1 MPIPSPKKGLILI
14 VEDEPSQ
21 MELLSFNL
29 NAEGYDVL
37 KAEDGEE
44 GLLLFKENDIDLVL
58 LDWMLP
64 NISGLEVCRQ
74 MKRSRNSKDCHLI
87 MLTAMGEEEDKI
99 RGLDMGAD
107 DYILKPYSIK
117 ELLARVRSGI
127 RIRSKSKTEGTL
139 IYGKIEM
146 DINKRNVLIEKKQ
159 ISIGPIEFKLLQ
171 ILIMS
176 PKQVFSRTQLLERI
190 WVNNLEVE
198 TRTVDVHIGRIR
210 KAIKVVSDV
219 EVIKTVRGFGF
230 AFDEILLTK

>member
-1 MPIPSPKKGLILI
+1 MTNYSSNKGLILI

-37 KAEDGEE
+37 KAEDGEK
-44 GLLLFKENDIDLVL
+44 GLLLFKENNIDLVL

-74 MKRSRNSKDCHLI
+74 MRRSKDSSDCHLI
-87 MLTAMGEEEDKI
+87 MLTARGEEEDKI

-107 DYILKPYSIK
+107 DYIVKPYSIK

-127 RIRSKSKTEGTL
+127 RIRTKTKSHGLLT
-139 IYGKIEM
+139 YGKIEM
-146 DINKRNVLIEKKQ
+146 DINNRSVLIDKKS

-171 ILIMS
+171 ILIQS
-176 PKQVFSRTQLLERI
+176 PKQVFSRMQLLEKI
-190 WVNNLEVE
+190 WQNNLEIE
-198 TRTVDVHIGRIR
+198 TRTVDVHIGRLR
-210 KAIKVVSDV
+210 KAIKHTSNA
-219 EVIKTVRGFGF
+219 EIIKTVRGFGYSLN
-230 AFDEILLTK
+230 EKT

>member
-1 MPIPSPKKGLILI
+1 MTNYSSNKGLILI

-37 KAEDGEE
+37 KAEDGEK
-44 GLLLFKENDIDLVL
+44 GLLLFKENNIDLVL

-74 MKRSRNSKDCHLI
+74 MRRSKDSSDCHLI
-87 MLTAMGEEEDKI
+87 MLTARGEEEDKV

-107 DYILKPYSIK
+107 DYIVKPYSIK

-127 RIRSKSKTEGTL
+127 RIRTKTKSHGLLT
-139 IYGKIEM
+139 YGKIEM
-146 DINKRNVLIEKKQ
+146 DINNRSVLIDKKS

-171 ILIMS
+171 ILIQS
-176 PKQVFSRTQLLERI
+176 PKQVFSRMQLLEKI
-190 WVNNLEVE
+190 WQNNLEIE
-198 TRTVDVHIGRIR
+198 TRTVDVHIGRLR
-210 KAIKVVSDV
+210 KAIKYVSNA
-219 EVIKTVRGFGF
+219 EIIKTVRGFGYSLN
-230 AFDEILLTK
+230 EKT

>member
-1 MPIPSPKKGLILI
+1 MTTYSENKGLILI

-37 KAEDGEE
+37 KAEDGEK
-44 GLLLFKENDIDLVL
+44 GLLLFKENNIDLVL

-74 MKRSRNSKDCHLI
+74 MRRSKDSSDCHLI
-87 MLTAMGEEEDKI
+87 MLTARGEEEDKI

-107 DYILKPYSIK
+107 DYIVKPYSIK

-127 RIRSKSKTEGTL
+127 RIRTKTKSHGLLT
-139 IYGKIEM
+139 YGKIVM
-146 DINKRNVLIEKKQ
+146 DINNRSVLIDKKS

-171 ILIMS
+171 ILIQS
-176 PKQVFSRTQLLERI
+176 PKQVFSRMQLLEKI
-190 WVNNLEVE
+190 WQNNLEVE
-198 TRTVDVHIGRIR
+198 TRTVDVHICRLR
-210 KAIKVVSDV
+210 KAIKYVSNA
-219 EVIKTVRGFGF
+219 EIIKTVRGFGYSLN
-230 AFDEILLTK
+230 EKT

>member
-1 MPIPSPKKGLILI
+1 MQRTSSNKSLILI

-44 GLLLFKENDIDLVL
+44 GLLLFKEHDIDLVL

-74 MKRSRNSKDCHLI
+74 MKRSKNSKDCHLI
-87 MLTAMGEEEDKI
+87 MLTARGEEEDKV

-107 DYILKPYSIK
+107 DYIVKPYSVK

-127 RIRSKSKTEGTL
+127 RIRSATKGADTL
-139 IYGKIEM
+139 NYGKIKME
-146 DINKRNVLIEKKQ
+146 INRRSVKVDNKV
-159 ISIGPIEFKLLQ
+159 ISIGPLEFKLLQ
-171 ILIMS
+171 VLLES
-176 PKQVFSRTQLLERI
+176 PKRVFSRSQLLEKI
-190 WVNNLEVE
+190 WTENLEVE
-198 TRTVDVHIGRIR
+198 TRTVDVHIGRLR
-210 KAIKVVSDV
+210 KAIKSVSDDELV
-219 EVIKTVRGFGF
+219 KTVRGFGYSL
-230 AFDEILLTK
+230 DDST

>member
-1 MPIPSPKKGLILI
+1 MTTYSSNKGLILI

-37 KAEDGEE
+37 KAEDGEK
-44 GLLLFKENDIDLVL
+44 GLLLFKENNIDLVL

-74 MKRSRNSKDCHLI
+74 MRRSKDSSDCHLI
-87 MLTAMGEEEDKI
+87 MLTARGEEEDKI

-107 DYILKPYSIK
+107 DYIVKPYSIK

-127 RIRSKSKTEGTL
+127 RIRTKTKSHGLLT
-139 IYGKIEM
+139 YGKIEM
-146 DINKRNVLIEKKQ
+146 DINNRSVLIDKKS

-171 ILIMS
+171 ILIQS
-176 PKQVFSRTQLLERI
+176 PKQVFSRMQLLEKI
-190 WVNNLEVE
+190 WQNNLEVE
-198 TRTVDVHIGRIR
+198 TRTVDVHIGRLR
-210 KAIKVVSDV
+210 KAIKYVSNA
-219 EVIKTVRGFGF
+219 EIIKTVRGFGYSLN
-230 AFDEILLTK
+230 EKT

>member
-1 MPIPSPKKGLILI
+1 MTNYSSNKGLILI

-37 KAEDGEE
+37 KAEDGEK
-44 GLLLFKENDIDLVL
+44 GLLLFKENNIDLVL

-74 MKRSRNSKDCHLI
+74 MRRSKDSSDCHLI
-87 MLTAMGEEEDKI
+87 MLTARGEEEDKI

-107 DYILKPYSIK
+107 DYIVKPYSIK

-127 RIRSKSKTEGTL
+127 RIRTKTKSHGLLT
-139 IYGKIEM
+139 YGKIEM
-146 DINKRNVLIEKKQ
+146 DINNRSVLIDKKS

-171 ILIMS
+171 ILIQS
-176 PKQVFSRTQLLERI
+176 PKQVFSRMQLLEKI
-190 WVNNLEVE
+190 WQNNLEIE
-198 TRTVDVHIGRIR
+198 TRTVDVHIGRLR
-210 KAIKVVSDV
+210 KAIKYRSNA
-219 EVIKTVRGFGF
+219 EIIKTVRGFGYSLN
-230 AFDEILLTK
+230 EKT

>member
-74 MKRSRNSKDCHLI
+74 MKSSRNYKDCHLI
-87 MLTAMGEEEDKI
+87 MLTARGEEEDKI

-219 EVIKTVRGFGF
+219 EVIKTVRGFGY
-230 AFDEILLTK
+230 ALDEILLTK

>member
-1 MPIPSPKKGLILI
+1 MQRTSSNKSLILI

-44 GLLLFKENDIDLVL
+44 GLLLFKEHDIDLVL

-74 MKRSRNSKDCHLI
+74 MKRSKNSKDCHLI
-87 MLTAMGEEEDKI
+87 MLTARGEEEDKV

-107 DYILKPYSIK
+107 DYIVKPYSVK

-127 RIRSKSKTEGTL
+127 RIRSATKGADTL
-139 IYGKIEM
+139 NYGKIKME
-146 DINKRNVLIEKKQ
+146 INRRSVKVDNKA
-159 ISIGPIEFKLLQ
+159 ISIGPLEFKLLQ
-171 ILIMS
+171 VLLES
-176 PKQVFSRTQLLERI
+176 PKRVFSRSQLLEKI
-190 WVNNLEVE
+190 WTENLEVE
-198 TRTVDVHIGRIR
+198 TRTVDVHIGRLR
-210 KAIKVVSDV
+210 KAIKSVSDDNLV
-219 EVIKTVRGFGF
+219 KTVRSFGYSL
-230 AFDEILLTK
+230 DDST

>member
-1 MPIPSPKKGLILI
+1 MKTYSSNKVLILI

-37 KAEDGEE
+37 KAEDGEK
-44 GLLLFKENDIDLVL
+44 GLLLFKENNSDLVL

-74 MKRSRNSKDCHLI
+74 MRRSKDSSDCHLI
-87 MLTAMGEEEDKI
+87 MLTARGEEEDKI

-107 DYILKPYSIK
+107 DYIVKPYSIK

-127 RIRSKSKTEGTL
+127 RIRTKTKSHGLLT
-139 IYGKIEM
+139 YGKIVM
-146 DINKRNVLIEKKQ
+146 DINNRSVLIDKKS

-171 ILIMS
+171 ILIQS
-176 PKQVFSRTQLLERI
+176 PKQVFSRMQLLEKI
-190 WVNNLEVE
+190 WQNNLEVE
-198 TRTVDVHIGRIR
+198 TRTVDVHIGRLR
-210 KAIKVVSDV
+210 KAIKYVSNA
-219 EVIKTVRGFGF
+219 EIIKTVRGFGYSLN
-230 AFDEILLTK
+230 EKT

>member
-1 MPIPSPKKGLILI
+1 MTTYSENKGLILI

-37 KAEDGEE
+37 KAEDGEK
-44 GLLLFKENDIDLVL
+44 GLLLFKENNIDLVL

-74 MKRSRNSKDCHLI
+74 MRRSKDSSDCHLI
-87 MLTAMGEEEDKI
+87 MLTARGEEEDKI

-107 DYILKPYSIK
+107 DYIVKPYSIK

-127 RIRSKSKTEGTL
+127 RIRTKTKSHGIL
-139 IYGKIEM
+139 AYGKIEM
-146 DINKRNVLIEKKQ
+146 DINNRSVLIDKKS

-171 ILIMS
+171 ILIQS
-176 PKQVFSRTQLLERI
+176 PKQVFSRMQLLEKI
-190 WVNNLEVE
+190 WQNNLEVE
-198 TRTVDVHIGRIR
+198 TRTVDVHIGRLR
-210 KAIKVVSDV
+210 KAIKYVSNA
-219 EVIKTVRGFGF
+219 EIIKTVRGFGYSLN
-230 AFDEILLTK
+230 EKT

>member
-1 MPIPSPKKGLILI
+1 MTNYSSNKGLILI

-37 KAEDGEE
+37 KAEDGEK
-44 GLLLFKENDIDLVL
+44 GLLLFKENNIDLVL

-74 MKRSRNSKDCHLI
+74 MRRSKDSSDCHLI
-87 MLTAMGEEEDKI
+87 MLTARGEEEDKI

-107 DYILKPYSIK
+107 DYIVKPYSIK

-127 RIRSKSKTEGTL
+127 RIRTKTKSHGILT
-139 IYGKIEM
+139 YGKIEM
-146 DINKRNVLIEKKQ
+146 DINNRSVLIDKKS

-171 ILIMS
+171 ILIQS
-176 PKQVFSRTQLLERI
+176 PKQVFSRMQLLEKI
-190 WVNNLEVE
+190 WQNNLEVE
-198 TRTVDVHIGRIR
+198 TRTVDVHIGRLR
-210 KAIKVVSDV
+210 KAIKYVSNA
-219 EVIKTVRGFGF
+219 EIIKTVRGFGYSLN
-230 AFDEILLTK
+230 EKT

>member
-1 MPIPSPKKGLILI
+1 
-14 VEDEPSQ
+14 
-21 MELLSFNL
+21 
-29 NAEGYDVL
+29 
-37 KAEDGEE
+37 
-44 GLLLFKENDIDLVL
+44 
-58 LDWMLP
+58 
-64 NISGLEVCRQ
+64 
-74 MKRSRNSKDCHLI
+74 
-87 MLTAMGEEEDKI
+87 MLTARGEEEDKI

-107 DYILKPYSIK
+107 DYIVKPYSIK

-219 EVIKTVRGFGF
+219 EVIKTVRGFGY
-230 AFDEILLTK
+230 ALDEILLTK

>member
-1 MPIPSPKKGLILI
+1 MTTYSENKGLILI

-37 KAEDGEE
+37 KAEDGEK
-44 GLLLFKENDIDLVL
+44 GLLLFKENNIDLVL

-74 MKRSRNSKDCHLI
+74 MRRSKDSSDCHLI
-87 MLTAMGEEEDKI
+87 MLTARGEEEDKI

-107 DYILKPYSIK
+107 DYIVKPYSIK

-127 RIRSKSKTEGTL
+127 RIRTKTKSHGLLT
-139 IYGKIEM
+139 YGKIVM
-146 DINKRNVLIEKKQ
+146 DINNRSVLIDKKS

-171 ILIMS
+171 LSIQS
-176 PKQVFSRTQLLERI
+176 PKQVFSRMQLLEKI
-190 WVNNLEVE
+190 WQNNLEVE
-198 TRTVDVHIGRIR
+198 TRTVDVHIGRLR
-210 KAIKVVSDV
+210 KAIKYVSNA
-219 EVIKTVRGFGF
+219 EIIKTVRGFGYSLN
-230 AFDEILLTK
+230 EKT

>member
-1 MPIPSPKKGLILI
+1 
-14 VEDEPSQ
+14 
-21 MELLSFNL
+21 
-29 NAEGYDVL
+29 
-37 KAEDGEE
+37 
-44 GLLLFKENDIDLVL
+44 
-58 LDWMLP
+58 
-64 NISGLEVCRQ
+64 
-74 MKRSRNSKDCHLI
+74 
-87 MLTAMGEEEDKI
+87 
-99 RGLDMGAD
+99 MGAD

-210 KAIKVVSDV
+210 KAIKNVSDV
-219 EVIKTVRGFGF
+219 EVIKTVRGFGY
-230 AFDEILLTK
+230 ALDEILLTK

>member
-1 MPIPSPKKGLILI
+1 MTTYSENKGLILI

-37 KAEDGEE
+37 KAEDGEK
-44 GLLLFKENDIDLVL
+44 GLLLFKENNIDLVL

-74 MKRSRNSKDCHLI
+74 MRRSKDSSDCHLI
-87 MLTAMGEEEDKI
+87 MLTARGEEEDKI

-107 DYILKPYSIK
+107 DYIVKPYSIK

-127 RIRSKSKTEGTL
+127 RIRTKTKSHGLLT
-139 IYGKIEM
+139 YGKIVM
-146 DINKRNVLIEKKQ
+146 DINNRSVLIDKMS

-171 ILIMS
+171 ILIQS
-176 PKQVFSRTQLLERI
+176 PKQVFSRMQLLEKI
-190 WVNNLEVE
+190 WQNNLEVE
-198 TRTVDVHIGRIR
+198 TRTVDVHIGRLR
-210 KAIKVVSDV
+210 KAIKYVSNA
-219 EVIKTVRGFGF
+219 EIIKTVRGFGYSLN
-230 AFDEILLTK
+230 EKT

>member
-1 MPIPSPKKGLILI
+1 MTNYSSNKGLILI

-37 KAEDGEE
+37 KAEDGEK
-44 GLLLFKENDIDLVL
+44 GLLLFRENNIDLVL

-74 MKRSRNSKDCHLI
+74 MRRSKDSSDCHLI
-87 MLTAMGEEEDKI
+87 MLTARGEEEDKI

-107 DYILKPYSIK
+107 DYIVKPYSIK

-127 RIRSKSKTEGTL
+127 RIRTKTKSHGLLT
-139 IYGKIEM
+139 YGKIEM
-146 DINKRNVLIEKKQ
+146 DINNRSVLIDKKS

-171 ILIMS
+171 ILIQS
-176 PKQVFSRTQLLERI
+176 PKQVFSRMQLLEKI
-190 WVNNLEVE
+190 WQNNLEVE
-198 TRTVDVHIGRIR
+198 TRTVDVHIGRLR
-210 KAIKVVSDV
+210 KAIKYVSNA
-219 EVIKTVRGFGF
+219 EIIKTVRGFGYSLN
-230 AFDEILLTK
+230 EKT

>member
-1 MPIPSPKKGLILI
+1 MTNYSSNKGLILI

-37 KAEDGEE
+37 KAEDGEK
-44 GLLLFKENDIDLVL
+44 GLLLFKENNIDLVL

-74 MKRSRNSKDCHLI
+74 MRRSKDSSDCHLI
-87 MLTAMGEEEDKI
+87 MLTARGEEEDKI

-107 DYILKPYSIK
+107 DYIVKPYSIK

-127 RIRSKSKTEGTL
+127 RIRTKTKSHGLLT
-139 IYGKIEM
+139 YGKIEM
-146 DINKRNVLIEKKQ
+146 DINNRSVLIDKKS

-171 ILIMS
+171 ILIQS
-176 PKQVFSRTQLLERI
+176 PKQVFSRMQLLEKI
-190 WVNNLEVE
+190 WQNNLEIE
-198 TRTVDVHIGRIR
+198 TRTVDVHIGRLR
-210 KAIKVVSDV
+210 KAIKYVSNA
-219 EVIKTVRGFGF
+219 EIIKTVRGFGYSLN
-230 AFDEILLTK
+230 EKT

>member
-1 MPIPSPKKGLILI
+1 MTTYSKNKGLILI

-37 KAEDGEE
+37 KAEDGEK
-44 GLLLFKENDIDLVL
+44 GLLLFKENNIDLVL

-74 MKRSRNSKDCHLI
+74 MRRSKDSSDCHLI
-87 MLTAMGEEEDKI
+87 MLTARGEEEDKI

-107 DYILKPYSIK
+107 DYIVKPYSIK

-127 RIRSKSKTEGTL
+127 RIRTKTKSHGLLT
-139 IYGKIEM
+139 YGKIVM
-146 DINKRNVLIEKKQ
+146 DINNRSVLIDKKS

-171 ILIMS
+171 ILIQS
-176 PKQVFSRTQLLERI
+176 PKQVFSRMQLLEKI
-190 WVNNLEVE
+190 WQNNLEVE
-198 TRTVDVHIGRIR
+198 TRTVDVHIDRLR
-210 KAIKVVSDV
+210 KAIKYVSNA
-219 EVIKTVRGFGF
+219 EIIKTVRGFGYSLN
-230 AFDEILLTK
+230 EKT

>member
-1 MPIPSPKKGLILI
+1 MQRTSSNKSLILI

-44 GLLLFKENDIDLVL
+44 GLLLFKEHDIDLVL

-74 MKRSRNSKDCHLI
+74 MKRSKNSKDCHLI
-87 MLTAMGEEEDKI
+87 MLTARGEEEDKV

-107 DYILKPYSIK
+107 DYIVKPYSVK

-127 RIRSKSKTEGTL
+127 RIRSAAKGADTL
-139 IYGKIEM
+139 NYGKIKME
-146 DINKRNVLIEKKQ
+146 INRRSVKVDNKA
-159 ISIGPIEFKLLQ
+159 ISIGPLEFKLLQ
-171 ILIMS
+171 VLLESPKVQVWNTIKILII
-176 PKQVFSRTQLLERI
+176 K
-190 WVNNLEVE
+190 NLNLSKLPSYFNIIVKN
-198 TRTVDVHIGRIR
+198 I
-210 KAIKVVSDV
+210 
-219 EVIKTVRGFGF
+219 
-230 AFDEILLTK
+230 

>member
-1 MPIPSPKKGLILI
+1 MTTYSENKGLILI

-37 KAEDGEE
+37 KAEDGEK
-44 GLLLFKENDIDLVL
+44 GLLLFKENNIDLVL

-74 MKRSRNSKDCHLI
+74 MRRSKDSSDCHLI
-87 MLTAMGEEEDKI
+87 MLTARGEEEDKI

-107 DYILKPYSIK
+107 DYIVKPYSIK

-127 RIRSKSKTEGTL
+127 RIRTKTKSHGLLT
-139 IYGKIEM
+139 YGKIEM
-146 DINKRNVLIEKKQ
+146 DINNRSVLIDKKS

-171 ILIMS
+171 ILIQS
-176 PKQVFSRTQLLERI
+176 PKQVFSRMQLLEKI
-190 WVNNLEVE
+190 WQNNLEVE
-198 TRTVDVHIGRIR
+198 TRTVDVHIGRLR
-210 KAIKVVSDV
+210 KAIKYVSNA
-219 EVIKTVRGFGF
+219 EIIKTVRGFGYSLN
-230 AFDEILLTK
+230 EKT

>member
-1 MPIPSPKKGLILI
+1 MTTYSENKGLILI

-37 KAEDGEE
+37 KAEDGEK
-44 GLLLFKENDIDLVL
+44 GLLLFKENNIDLVL

-74 MKRSRNSKDCHLI
+74 MRRSKDSSDCHLI
-87 MLTAMGEEEDKI
+87 MLTARGEEEDKI

-107 DYILKPYSIK
+107 DYIVKPYSIK

-127 RIRSKSKTEGTL
+127 RIRTKTKSHGLLT
-139 IYGKIEM
+139 YGKIEM
-146 DINKRNVLIEKKQ
+146 DINNRSVLIDKKS

-171 ILIMS
+171 ILIQS
-176 PKQVFSRTQLLERI
+176 PKQVFSRMQLLEKI
-190 WVNNLEVE
+190 WQNNLEIE
-198 TRTVDVHIGRIR
+198 TRTVDVHIGRLR
-210 KAIKVVSDV
+210 KAIKYVSNA
-219 EVIKTVRGFGF
+219 EIIKTVRGFGYSLN
-230 AFDEILLTK
+230 EKT

>member
-1 MPIPSPKKGLILI
+1 MQRTSSNKSLILI

-44 GLLLFKENDIDLVL
+44 GLLLFKEHDIDLVL

-74 MKRSRNSKDCHLI
+74 MKRSKNSKDCHLI
-87 MLTAMGEEEDKI
+87 MLTARGEEEDKV

-107 DYILKPYSIK
+107 DYIVKPYSVK

-127 RIRSKSKTEGTL
+127 RIRSAAKGADTL
-139 IYGKIEM
+139 NCGKIKME
-146 DINKRNVLIEKKQ
+146 INRRSVKVDNKA
-159 ISIGPIEFKLLQ
+159 ISIGPLEFKLLQ
-171 ILIMS
+171 VLLES
-176 PKQVFSRTQLLERI
+176 PKRVFSRSQLLEKI
-190 WVNNLEVE
+190 WTENLEVE
-198 TRTVDVHIGRIR
+198 TRTVDVHIGRLR
-210 KAIKVVSDV
+210 KAIKSVSDDELV
-219 EVIKTVRGFGF
+219 KTVRGFGYSL
-230 AFDEILLTK
+230 DDST

>member
-1 MPIPSPKKGLILI
+1 MTTYSENKGLILI

-37 KAEDGEE
+37 KAEDGEK
-44 GLLLFKENDIDLVL
+44 GLLLFKENNIDLVL

-74 MKRSRNSKDCHLI
+74 MRRSKDSSDCHLI
-87 MLTAMGEEEDKI
+87 MLTARGEEEDKI

-107 DYILKPYSIK
+107 DYIVKPYSIK

-127 RIRSKSKTEGTL
+127 RIRTKTKSHGLLT
-139 IYGKIEM
+139 YGKIEI
-146 DINKRNVLIEKKQ
+146 DINNRSVLIDKKS

-171 ILIMS
+171 ILVQS
-176 PKQVFSRTQLLERI
+176 PKQVFSRMQLLEKI
-190 WVNNLEVE
+190 WQNNLEVE
-198 TRTVDVHIGRIR
+198 TRTVDVHIGRLR
-210 KAIKVVSDV
+210 KAIKYVSNA
-219 EVIKTVRGFGF
+219 EVIKTVRGFGYSLN
-230 AFDEILLTK
+230 EKT

>member
-1 MPIPSPKKGLILI
+1 MTNYSSNKGLILI

-37 KAEDGEE
+37 KAEDGEK
-44 GLLLFKENDIDLVL
+44 GLLLFKENNIDLVL

-74 MKRSRNSKDCHLI
+74 MRRSKDSSDCHLI
-87 MLTAMGEEEDKI
+87 MLTARGEEEDKI

-107 DYILKPYSIK
+107 DYIVKPYSIK

-127 RIRSKSKTEGTL
+127 RIRTKTKSHGLLT
-139 IYGKIEM
+139 YGKIEM
-146 DINKRNVLIEKKQ
+146 DINNRSVLIDKKS

-171 ILIMS
+171 ILIQS
-176 PKQVFSRTQLLERI
+176 PKQVFSRMQLLEKI
-190 WVNNLEVE
+190 WQNNLEVE
-198 TRTVDVHIGRIR
+198 TRTVDVHIGRLR
-210 KAIKVVSDV
+210 KAIRYVSNA
-219 EVIKTVRGFGF
+219 EIIKTVRGFGYSLN
-230 AFDEILLTK
+230 EKT

>member
-1 MPIPSPKKGLILI
+1 MTTYSENKGLILI

-37 KAEDGEE
+37 KAEDGEK
-44 GLLLFKENDIDLVL
+44 GLLLFRENNIDLVL

-74 MKRSRNSKDCHLI
+74 MRRSKDSSDCHLI
-87 MLTAMGEEEDKI
+87 MLTARGEEEDKV

-107 DYILKPYSIK
+107 DYIVKPYSIK

-127 RIRSKSKTEGTL
+127 RIRTKTKSHGLLT
-139 IYGKIEM
+139 YGKIEM
-146 DINKRNVLIEKKQ
+146 DINNRSVLIDKKS

-171 ILIMS
+171 ILIQS
-176 PKQVFSRTQLLERI
+176 PKQVFSRMQLLEKI
-190 WVNNLEVE
+190 WQNNLEIE
-198 TRTVDVHIGRIR
+198 TRTVDVHIGRLR
-210 KAIKVVSDV
+210 KAIKYVSNA
-219 EVIKTVRGFGF
+219 EIIKTVRGFGYSLN
-230 AFDEILLTK
+230 EKT

>member
-1 MPIPSPKKGLILI
+1 MQRTSSNKSLILI

-44 GLLLFKENDIDLVL
+44 GLLLFKEHDIDLVL

-74 MKRSRNSKDCHLI
+74 MKRSKNSKDCHLI
-87 MLTAMGEEEDKI
+87 MLTARGEEEDKV

-107 DYILKPYSIK
+107 DYIVKPYSVK

-127 RIRSKSKTEGTL
+127 RIRSATKGADTL
-139 IYGKIEM
+139 NYGKIKME
-146 DINKRNVLIEKKQ
+146 INRRSVKVDNKV
-159 ISIGPIEFKLLQ
+159 ISIGPLEFKLLQ
-171 ILIMS
+171 VLLES
-176 PKQVFSRTQLLERI
+176 PKRVFSRSQLLEKI
-190 WVNNLEVE
+190 WTENLEVE
-198 TRTVDVHIGRIR
+198 TRTVDVHIGRLR
-210 KAIKVVSDV
+210 KAIKSVSGDELV
-219 EVIKTVRGFGF
+219 KTVRGFGYSL
-230 AFDEILLTK
+230 DDST

>member
-1 MPIPSPKKGLILI
+1 MQRTSSNKSLILI

-44 GLLLFKENDIDLVL
+44 GLLLFKEHDIDLVL

-74 MKRSRNSKDCHLI
+74 MKRSKNSKDCHLI
-87 MLTAMGEEEDKI
+87 MLTARGEEEDKV

-107 DYILKPYSIK
+107 DYIVKPYSVK

-127 RIRSKSKTEGTL
+127 RIRSATKGADTL
-139 IYGKIEM
+139 NYGKIKM
-146 DINKRNVLIEKKQ
+146 KINRRSVKVDNKA
-159 ISIGPIEFKLLQ
+159 ISIGPLEFKLLQ
-171 ILIMS
+171 VLLES
-176 PKQVFSRTQLLERI
+176 PKRVFSRLQLLEKI
-190 WVNNLEVE
+190 WAENLEVE
-198 TRTVDVHIGRIR
+198 TRTVDVHIGRLR
-210 KAIKVVSDV
+210 KAIKSVSEDELV
-219 EVIKTVRGFGF
+219 KTVRGFGYSL
-230 AFDEILLTK
+230 DDST

>member
-1 MPIPSPKKGLILI
+1 MTTYSSNKGLILI

-37 KAEDGEE
+37 KAEDGEK
-44 GLLLFKENDIDLVL
+44 GLLLFKENNIDLVL

-74 MKRSRNSKDCHLI
+74 MRRSKEASDCHLI
-87 MLTAMGEEEDKI
+87 MLTARGEEEDKI

-107 DYILKPYSIK
+107 DYIVKPYSIK

-127 RIRSKSKTEGTL
+127 RIRTKTKSHGLLT
-139 IYGKIEM
+139 YGKIEI
-146 DINKRNVLIEKKQ
+146 DINNRSVLIDKKS

-171 ILIMS
+171 ILVQS
-176 PKQVFSRTQLLERI
+176 PKQVFSRMQLLEKI
-190 WVNNLEVE
+190 WQNNLEVE
-198 TRTVDVHIGRIR
+198 TRTVDVHIGRLR
-210 KAIKVVSDV
+210 KAIKYVSNA
-219 EVIKTVRGFGF
+219 EVIKTVRGFGYSLN
-230 AFDEILLTK
+230 EKT

>member
-1 MPIPSPKKGLILI
+1 MTKFQPNKGLILI

-74 MKRSRNSKDCHLI
+74 MRRSKNTRNCHLI
-87 MLTAMGEEEDKI
+87 MLTARGEEEDKI

-107 DYILKPYSIK
+107 DYIVKPYSIK

-127 RIRSKSKTEGTL
+127 RNHSKTKSHGTL
-139 IYGKIEM
+139 ICGVIEM
-146 DINKRNVLIEKKQ
+146 DINNRSVLINKKS

-171 ILIMS
+171 ILAES
-176 PKQVFSRTQLLERI
+176 PKQVFSRMQLLEKI
-190 WVNNLEVE
+190 WQNNLEVE
-198 TRTVDVHIGRIR
+198 TRTVDVHVGRLR
-210 KAIKVVSDV
+210 KTIKSVSNKNL
-219 EVIKTVRGFGF
+219 IKTVRGFGYSL
-230 AFDEILLTK
+230 DDKI

>member
-1 MPIPSPKKGLILI
+1 MQRTSSNKSLILI

-44 GLLLFKENDIDLVL
+44 GLLLFKEHDIDLVL

-74 MKRSRNSKDCHLI
+74 MKRSKNSKDCHLI
-87 MLTAMGEEEDKI
+87 MLTARGEEEDKV

-107 DYILKPYSIK
+107 DYIVKPYSVK

-127 RIRSKSKTEGTL
+127 RIRSATKGADTL
-139 IYGKIEM
+139 NYGKIKME
-146 DINKRNVLIEKKQ
+146 INRRSVKVDNKA
-159 ISIGPIEFKLLQ
+159 ISIGPLEFKLLQ
-171 ILIMS
+171 VLLES
-176 PKQVFSRTQLLERI
+176 PKRVFSRSQLLEKI
-190 WVNNLEVE
+190 WTENLEVE
-198 TRTVDVHIGRIR
+198 ARTVDVHIGRLR
-210 KAIKVVSDV
+210 KAIKSVSDDELV
-219 EVIKTVRGFGF
+219 KTVRGFGYSL
-230 AFDEILLTK
+230 DDST